1 MSESNIKPEPISKRV
16 AAAAL
21 YMALSENRDDE
32 LLLKQKYQ
40 EQGLQVVAVNYG
52 GQVSSAVPK
61 VIERAVVAAKRMK
74 PLPRYLTKPWGLIL
88 AAKSA

>member
-61 VIERAVVAAKRMK
+61 VIERAVVAAKREGVIADIHGEEEIG
-74 PLPRYLTKPWGLIL
+74 R
-88 AAKSA
+88 AHV